1 MGKKTFNLFYRRK
14 LNKYLIFIF
23 INSIAKGGGT
33 TDYYDSYDSYEDYF
47 DQQRPQL
54 PQEQPPQQQQ
64 DQQLNNGQ
72 EQSRNGQTNQNEQ
85 SNRFLGN
92 SRTSFSR
99 YGLVR

>member
-33 TDYYDSYDSYEDYF
+33 IDYYSYDSYEEYF
-47 DQQRPQL
+47 DEQQPQL
-54 PQEQPPQQQQ
+54 PQEQPPQQQQQ

-99 YGLVR
+99 YGPVR